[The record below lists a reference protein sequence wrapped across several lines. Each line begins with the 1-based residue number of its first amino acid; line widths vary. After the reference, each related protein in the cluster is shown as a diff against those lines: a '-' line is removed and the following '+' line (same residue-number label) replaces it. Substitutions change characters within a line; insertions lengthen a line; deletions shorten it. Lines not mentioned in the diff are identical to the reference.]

1 MCIRDRAAITE
12 ASGIGVELDDDGR
25 NRPEAVFDS
34 GLKRCTSTRSRR
46 GTTDLML
53 RIVEAADCKRHV
65 SGSMQNVP
73 WRMEK
78 VSEDETCVFKVR
90 PPCLD
95 AD

>member
-1 MCIRDRAAITE
+1 
-12 ASGIGVELDDDGR
+12 
-25 NRPEAVFDS
+25 
-34 GLKRCTSTRSRR
+34 
-46 GTTDLML
+46 ML

>member
-1 MCIRDRAAITE
+1 
-12 ASGIGVELDDDGR
+12 
-25 NRPEAVFDS
+25 
-34 GLKRCTSTRSRR
+34 
-46 GTTDLML
+46 ML

-78 VSEDETCVFKVR
+78 VSEDEICVIKVR